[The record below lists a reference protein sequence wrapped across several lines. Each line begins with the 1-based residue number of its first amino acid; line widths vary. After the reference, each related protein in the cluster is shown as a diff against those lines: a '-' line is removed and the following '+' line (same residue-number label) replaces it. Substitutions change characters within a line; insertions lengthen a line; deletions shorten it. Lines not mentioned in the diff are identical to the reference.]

1 MTFRI
6 APRLF
11 TFFLT
16 LLFIPLSITTH
27 ADTLNIAV
35 AANFKQAL
43 TTLKPLFEKNNP
55 HHINIISAGTGQLS
69 NQILNGAPFDIFLAA
84 NEYHPKLLFKQLHK
98 KRQLKDSALF
108 NYAKGKLVFYSHSA
122 PPHKQ
127 NLSDLLKNKYFNK
140 LALANH
146 KLAPYGLAAQQTLE
160 KMQHT
165 YKKSDLITGQNV
177 AQVYQFIH
185 TGNVPAGF
193 VAMSLMQNTPAS
205 HYMLVPSHYYQ
216 PIKQMALG
224 LNNKV
229 ATLEFTTFLKSQQA
243 HVIIRTMGYD
253 SPSLLMEITP

>member
-6 APRLF
+6 APRL
-11 TFFLT
+11 
-16 LLFIPLSITTH
+16 LFVILIISLSITSH

-35 AANFKQAL
+35 AANFKQAIVK
-43 TTLKPLFEKNNP
+43 LKPLFEKNSQHNL
-55 HHINIISAGTGQLS
+55 NIISAGTAQLS
-69 NQILNGAPFDIFLAA
+69 NQILNGAPFDVFLAA
-84 NEYHPKLLFKQLHK
+84 NEYHPKGLFKQLNN

-108 NYAKGKLVFYSHSA
+108 NYAKGKLVFYSRTA
-122 PPHKQ
+122 LPQKQ
-127 NLSDLLKNKYFNK
+127 NLSDLLKNNHFNK

-160 KMQHT
+160 KIQHT
-165 YKKSDLITGQNV
+165 YTKSHLITGQNV

-205 HYMLVPSHYYQ
+205 HYMSVPSHYYQ

-229 ATLEFTTFLKSQQA
+229 ATLEFTTFLKSRQA
-243 HVIIRTMGYD
+243 HMIIQTMGYD
-253 SPSLLMEITP
+253 SPALLMEATP